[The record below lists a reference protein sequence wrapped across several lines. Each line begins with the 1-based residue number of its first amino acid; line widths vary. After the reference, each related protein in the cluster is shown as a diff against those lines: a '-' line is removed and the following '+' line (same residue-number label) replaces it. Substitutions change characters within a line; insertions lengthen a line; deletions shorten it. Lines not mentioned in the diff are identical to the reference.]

1 LNQAAAR
8 QLDSLRA
15 AVTHLS
21 LSGSTLE
28 QPGMSREDSSI
39 WREVRAEKRR
49 RIELEK
55 AFDFRRASLGYTFN
69 PNLVLGMNAIG
80 WIGDWGAKIDGR
92 FNMIESRRAVGAN
105 LSLLYAVHEFYL
117 TGEDMFTRLY
127 LFTGSG
133 FYWERLRATGSQ
145 WYDVPDRAIRVQL
158 GAGTEMG
165 LREMNG
171 TRFTPEIGFQGSR
184 FLSRYQESTL
194 YTGEGPR
201 SDFSLYPYYA
211 IHINFYFL

>member
-1 LNQAAAR
+1 ML
-8 QLDSLRA
+8 QLDSLRGQ
-15 AVTHLS
+15 VLQFST
-21 LSGSTLE
+21 SGSGSAPSE
-28 QPGMSREDSSI
+28 ISHEDSLI

-80 WIGDWGAKIDGR
+80 WVGDWGAKIDGR
-92 FNMIESRRAVGAN
+92 FSMIESRRAVGGN
-105 LSLLYAVHEFYL
+105 LSLRYAVHEFYL

-133 FYWERLRATGSQ
+133 YYWERSRASAHV
-145 WYDVPDRAIRVQL
+145 WYEIPDRVWRAQI
-158 GAGTEMG
+158 GAGTELG

-184 FLSRYQESTL
+184 FLTRYQESSL
-194 YTGEGPR
+194 YTGDSPR